1 MEFFFFLVTCRQI
14 SIDCEFLE
22 SQQIIDYS
30 LLLGL
35 HFRAPEH
42 LKALLELPTTAT
54 NSDSLPRTDGIYIVF
69 CHKYAYIST
78 CILLLA
84 FT

>member
-1 MEFFFFLVTCRQI
+1 MFMFLTIFSFNFQFEFFFFFFFLCRQL
-14 SIDCEFLE
+14 SLDCGFLE

-42 LKALLELPTTAT
+42 LRSLLEPP
-54 NSDSLPRTDGIYIVF
+54 DSLEADNTNTAADGGYLF
-69 CHKYAYIST
+69 
-78 CILLLA
+78 
-84 FT
+84 